1 MEKKIINKTNQFI
14 NEMKDKIIKELN
26 KDNFNSQNIV
36 TFIDNYPSIQ
46 FNKEDFI
53 KRKRIKNIVPNY
65 DRCVA
70 KRANGEQCT
79 RRNKSGEQFCG
90 THIKG
95 TPHGV
100 INVNNDT
107 KPNIKRIQVSAVDV
121 NGIYYYIDKDNNVYN
136 TDDVFHNKEITRIIG
151 KYNKKS
157 DGTNQIIFNAN

>member
-26 KDNFNSQNIV
+26 KDNFDSQNIV

-79 RRNKSGEQFCG
+79 RRNKSGAQFCG

-121 NGIYYYIDKDNNVYN
+121 SGIYYYIDKDNNVYN

-157 DGTNQIIFNAN
+157 DGTNEIIFNTN